1 MTVEVAITV
10 LTSLVGISVAI
21 MTAGIPWAYCVHGR
35 LTKIEATLNDH
46 LVSVIR
52 LSKLENRVLR
62 LELEREA
69 DRPTEK

>member
-21 MTAGIPWAYCVHGR
+21 MTAGVPWAYGVHGR

-69 DRPTEK
+69 ERETE